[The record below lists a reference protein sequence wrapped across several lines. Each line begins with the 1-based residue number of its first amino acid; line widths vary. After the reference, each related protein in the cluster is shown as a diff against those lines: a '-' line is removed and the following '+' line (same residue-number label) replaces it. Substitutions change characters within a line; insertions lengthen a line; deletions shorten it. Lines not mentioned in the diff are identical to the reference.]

1 MKNKELVESEIEKDE
16 SEIISDS
23 LGANRKSWVTAKDIA
38 GLEGLPTTDRR
49 TRDILEQLAKGRE
62 GVKRKRSGTKAFE
75 YHASILPQ
83 HVIDALEKSGLF
95 PDGFAIEHVKPMSHL
110 QAGEKP
116 RYAIT
121 DAGVNDERNNYYTFL
136 EEFALIPGYRVQVSA
151 GHGALTQGEMEPCR
165 HLAFRRK
172 WLKWRGFAEKDL
184 AIVWS
189 KGDSMEPTISNNDTL
204 VVHLG
209 RTRPVDGHIYVVRND
224 DQLWVKRLQVR
235 PDAWVLISDNTIYP
249 PMTIKKH
256 EQHTFEVIGQ
266 VVHISHDV
274 GE

>member
-1 MKNKELVESEIEKDE
+1 MINQWMSAKEIAALPGMPSTIQGVHKKARRDGWQQRKQAGVKGPGVEYLVEVSSEQISQQEQ
-16 SEIISDS
+16 SERVEEPEAVY
-23 LGANRKSWVTAKDIA
+23 LN
-38 GLEGLPTTDRR
+38 
-49 TRDILEQLAKGRE
+49 Q
-62 GVKRKRSGTKAFE
+62 F
-75 YHASILPQ
+75 
-83 HVIDALEKSGLF
+83 
-95 PDGFAIEHVKPMSHL
+95 M
-110 QAGEKP
+110 
-116 RYAIT
+116 
-121 DAGVNDERNNYYTFL
+121 

-151 GHGALTQGEMEPCR
+151 GHGALAQVDEAPCR

-172 WLKWRGFAEKDL
+172 WLKWRGFAEKEL

-224 DQLWVKRLQVR
+224 DQLWVKRLQVL
-235 PDAWVLISDNTIYP
+235 PSAWLLLSDN
-249 PMTIKKH
+249 KH
-256 EQHTFEVIGQ
+256 YQPIEVPKDEQHTFEVIGQ